1 MESVGAVGMFRSS
14 VHEYN
19 LRYAHY
25 IGDGDN
31 GSFKKVVED
40 KPNGKDF
47 TPTKLECVGHVQKRL
62 GTRLWKLR
70 TSFKGKVLSDGY
82 KLQGKERLTDKKIN

>member
-47 TPTKLECVGHVQKRL
+47 TPAKLEM
-62 GTRLWKLR
+62 
-70 TSFKGKVLSDGY
+70 
-82 KLQGKERLTDKKIN
+82 